1 MRLDINWKSIDL
13 NLLVAFSALFET
25 QSVSAAAKQLHVS
38 QSAMSHS
45 LARLRVL
52 LDDPLFERRGHT
64 MLPTERAISLASTVE
79 SILDKVTGEL
89 LSSKIFLPNEYQGV
103 CRIGLTDYAEFIFSP
118 ILFDDISQHAPHCQI
133 SFVNVNRSN
142 YVRLVEEQKLDV
154 VIGSFPDLDARFQS
168 EHLYDEEHVCLFD
181 SAVFGKVKQLSLE
194 QYLSV
199 DHALVSPS
207 GDLTTGIDHHLAQM
221 GESRQVRVSAGNF
234 LAIRQLL
241 RRRKLLAI
249 VPKRMAEI
257 EGFDDQLMMTKPP
270 INVSNFP
277 ISLIWPSKQ
286 HARAKNMWLRERVI
300 EKITAQNKA

>member
-1 MRLDINWKSIDL
+1 MRLDVNWKSIDL

-52 LDDPLFERRGHT
+52 LDDPLFERHGHT
-64 MLPTERAISLASTVE
+64 MLPTERALSLASTVE

-89 LSSKIFLPNEYQGV
+89 LSPKVFLPKDYKGV

-118 ILFDDISQHAPHCQI
+118 LLFDDISQQAPHCQI

-181 SAVFGKVKQLSLE
+181 SNVFGKVKQLSLE
-194 QYLSV
+194 QYLSI

-207 GDLTTGIDHHLAQM
+207 GELTTGIDRHLAQM
-221 GESRQVRVSAGNF
+221 GETRQVRVSAGNF
-234 LAIRQLL
+234 LTIRQLL

-257 EGFDDQLMMTKPP
+257 EGFDDQLLMVPPP
-270 INVSNFP
+270 IEVSNFS
-277 ISLIWPSKQ
+277 ISLFWSSRL
-286 HARAKNMWLRERVI
+286 HAQEKNTWLRGTVKETLL
-300 EKITAQNKA
+300 KFK

>member
-52 LDDPLFERRGHT
+52 LDDPLFERHGHT
-64 MLPTERAISLASTVE
+64 MLPTERALSLASTVE

-89 LSSKIFLPNEYQGV
+89 LSPKVFLPKDYKGV

-118 ILFDDISQHAPHCQI
+118 LLFDDISQQAPHCQI

-181 SAVFGKVKQLSLE
+181 SNVFGKVKQLSLE
-194 QYLSV
+194 QYLSI
-199 DHALVSPS
+199 DHALVSPAANWS
-207 GDLTTGIDHHLAQM
+207 PVSINIWNRWM
-221 GESRQVRVSAGNF
+221 NPVRYV
-234 LAIRQLL
+234 
-241 RRRKLLAI
+241 
-249 VPKRMAEI
+249 
-257 EGFDDQLMMTKPP
+257 
-270 INVSNFP
+270 
-277 ISLIWPSKQ
+277 
-286 HARAKNMWLRERVI
+286 
-300 EKITAQNKA
+300 

>member
-1 MRLDINWKSIDL
+1 MRFDMNWKNIDL
-13 NLLVAFSALFET
+13 NLLVAFSALFES
-25 QSVSAAAKQLHVS
+25 QSVSGAAKQLHVS

-52 LDDPLFERRGHT
+52 LDDPLFERHGHT
-64 MLPTERAISLASTVE
+64 MLPTERALSLASTVE

-89 LSSKIFLPNEYQGV
+89 LSPQVFSPQDYQGV
-103 CRIGLTDYAEFIFSP
+103 CRIGLTDYAEFIFAP
-118 ILFDDISQHAPHCQI
+118 VLYDGISKQAPHSQI

-181 SAVFGKVKQLSLE
+181 STLFGKVKQLSLE

-207 GDLTTGIDHHLAQM
+207 GELTTGIDSHLMQM
-221 GESRQVRVSAGNF
+221 GEVRQVRVSAGNF
-234 LAIRQLL
+234 LTIRQLL
-241 RRRKLLAI
+241 RQRKLLAI

-257 EGFDDQLMMTKPP
+257 EGFDDQLLMSKPP
-270 INVSNFP
+270 ITVSNFP

-286 HARAKNMWLRERVI
+286 HTRAKNMWLREWVKEGVTI
-300 EKITAQNKA
+300 IPT